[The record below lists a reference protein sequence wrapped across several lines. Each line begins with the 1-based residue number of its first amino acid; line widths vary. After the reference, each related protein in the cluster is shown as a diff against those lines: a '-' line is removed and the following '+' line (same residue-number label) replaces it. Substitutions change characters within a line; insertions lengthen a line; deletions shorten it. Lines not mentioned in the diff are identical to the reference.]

1 MHDCN
6 YGQIYGQISM
16 GRINPQ
22 EKNLTWACEGQI
34 YGQISMEK
42 GLKSDQI
49 ELPWWSDFNILEVAA
64 MRYKLLGWSSA

>member
-1 MHDCN
+1 MKSMHDCN
-6 YGQIYGQISM
+6 YGQISM
-16 GRINPQ
+16 ERINPQ

-49 ELPWWSDFNILEVAA
+49 ELP
-64 MRYKLLGWSSA
+64 